1 MTADELAQRL
11 ERIEQL
17 LLTLMSPPVNRDF
30 YSTSEAANR
39 LGLSPWYVRR
49 LCATGEILA
58 EKHPESGP
66 GPTHTIAREFLV
78 LLQDSRGSI
87 QQLDVA

>member
-17 LLTLMSPPVNRDF
+17 LLTLMSPPVSRDF

-58 EKHPESGP
+58 EKHPESGRYL
-66 GPTHTIAREFLV
+66 ISANELERLV
-78 LLQDSRGSI
+78 TRRNT
-87 QQLDVA
+87 LDER